1 LIMEHP
7 VSEFLIIS
15 WAVILTMILTVY
27 AALDGFDLG
36 IGILSLLERDK
47 YRKIVM
53 MESLNGVWDANE
65 TWLVLIGG
73 ILFGAFPLAYAAV
86 LQALYVPIWLMLFG
100 LIFRGV
106 AFEFRLYA
114 ARQEYWILA
123 FGIGSLLAALG
134 QGLALGGLLSG
145 LKLGE
150 TSSLADLFSWASPF
164 SLLTAA
170 VLATVYVLL
179 GASYLLYKVEDA
191 FRDELHRVAGRT
203 VLMLIV
209 LFPLF
214 LWGSARVMPQVAARW
229 LDEPL
234 GFGIL
239 AACLALTV
247 IMMILGLVK
256 RFPIAPFFW
265 GVAGL
270 ISASIGLA
278 ASHYPFLI
286 PGAMTLHRAASS
298 TRTLE
303 FMLWAVG
310 GLLPLMLGYNAYQ
323 YYIFRGQTEPE
334 H

>member
-1 LIMEHP
+1 MEHP
-7 VSEFLIIS
+7 VSEFLINS
-15 WAVILTMILTVY
+15 WAAILTLILTVY

-73 ILFGAFPLAYAAV
+73 VLFGAFPLAYAAV
-86 LQALYVPIWLMLFG
+86 LQALYVPVLLMLFA
-100 LIFRGV
+100 LIFRGI

-123 FGIGSLLAALG
+123 FGIGSLLAALS

-145 LKLGE
+145 LKLVE
-150 TSSLADLFSWASPF
+150 TSSLPTLFYWASPF

-170 VLATVYVLL
+170 VLATVYALL
-179 GASYLLYKVEDA
+179 GASYLLYKVEGA
-191 FRDELHRVAGRT
+191 FHDELSRVARWT
-203 VLMLIV
+203 VLMLVV

-214 LWGSARVMPQVAARW
+214 LWGSIKVMPQVAERW
-229 LDEPL
+229 LDQPL
-234 GFGIL
+234 WFGIL
-239 AACLALTV
+239 AACTVVPV
-247 IMMILGLVK
+247 IMVILGLT
-256 RFPIAPFFW
+256 RRRDINPFFW
-265 GVAGL
+265 GVAAL
-270 ISASIGLA
+270 VMVSIGLA
-278 ASHYPFLI
+278 TSHYPFLI
-286 PGAMTLHRAASS
+286 PGAMTLHMAASS

-303 FMLWAVG
+303 FMLWAIG

-323 YYIFRGQTEPE
+323 YYVFRGQIRPE